1 MTARDLKI
9 YRDKTGTYYIL
20 DVNKRLIKYLEDNNI
35 AIIDIAEKAGTFKAI
50 RKTASVTRLIN
61 KFFVNEIVN
70 DNIHEQQFF
79 KELVSNGLTEVQA
92 KELIESKYKDHN
104 KRIRELQI
112 KQGKNYSDSR
122 QKIINDLIDTPVIAD
137 KITQKYVIACIKAHD
152 RHTSNVYDK
161 ALRKA
166 REDFKKQLIRGIDIR
181 KQAREVYYI
190 WKKEQQAAVVS

>member
-70 DNIHEQQFF
+70 DNIQEQQFF
-79 KELVSNGLTEVQA
+79 QELISNGLTEVQA

-137 KITQKYVIACIKAHD
+137 KITQKYVISCIKAHD

-190 WKKEQQAAVVS
+190 WKKEQQAAVF